1 MGYFLRQDKKKNGIY
16 LQMYE
21 TYWNPEIK
29 QARTR
34 YVKSF
39 GYVEELKS
47 NGIPDPVSH
56 FKALV
61 REEEEKRRAKLNDE
75 TRPRV
80 FDGNHENREKNI
92 GHFLLAAM
100 MLLSVMGLSAC
111 TA

>member
-80 FDGNHENREKNI
+80 FDGSHENLEKNI
-92 GHFLLAAM
+92 
-100 MLLSVMGLSAC
+100 V
-111 TA
+111 